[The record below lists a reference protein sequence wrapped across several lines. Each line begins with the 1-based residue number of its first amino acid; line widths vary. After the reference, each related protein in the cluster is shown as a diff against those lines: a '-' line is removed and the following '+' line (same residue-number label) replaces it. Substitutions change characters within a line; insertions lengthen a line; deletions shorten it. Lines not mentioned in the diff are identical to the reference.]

1 MGYLEH
7 LFFGFQFLEGSLL
20 PLNFLLIVENL
31 GLEFVDDRF
40 VVGSVFGLLLGD
52 GDKYVEVGLLEQL
65 DLFLQVFHLHPQV
78 GLLLHGSLQNL
89 QVLRTSKVLH
99 Q

>member
-20 PLNFLLIVENL
+20 PLDFLLIVENL
-31 GLEFVDDRF
+31 GLELVDDRF

-52 GDKYVEVGLLEQL
+52 GDEYV
-65 DLFLQVFHLHPQV
+65 
-78 GLLLHGSLQNL
+78 
-89 QVLRTSKVLH
+89 
-99 Q
+99 